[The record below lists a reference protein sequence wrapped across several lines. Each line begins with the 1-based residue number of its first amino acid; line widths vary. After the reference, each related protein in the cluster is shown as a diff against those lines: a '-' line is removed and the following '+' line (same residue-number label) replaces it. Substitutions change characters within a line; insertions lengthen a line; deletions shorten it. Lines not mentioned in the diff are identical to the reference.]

1 MILYHGTIMPVPS
14 PLAHI
19 GREELDFGKGF
30 YLTKIKEQA
39 EAWARKKMFIEH
51 ASRAVLNVYEFDSEA
66 AIGSGI
72 SYLSMPQYDKE
83 WLDFV
88 VGNRKGHNHWRT
100 YKVIE
105 GGVANDRVID
115 TLEDYMTGRITAEQA
130 LGQLRF
136 AKPNHQICILDQQ
149 VIDTYLH
156 FVESVEIK

>member
-88 VGNRKGHNHWRT
+88 VGNRKGHNHWLA

-115 TLEDYMTGRITAEQA
+115 TVEDYMTGRITAEQA